1 MLCRIEGEPDSDSS
15 HAKAAHIPPSIFFF
29 FLLLPPTRTYT
40 LPSTRLPFP
49 DCCSMSLAFDYRPKY
64 PIIADSPATPTEGH
78 SFDIPS
84 WRASPDPFALKGD
97 PFDIPGDAPSSPDL
111 AHDLPSDPCSTS
123 DSAVPGPGLS
133 PAALFLSAFSPPSTH
148 ARLPDDEGQSVA
160 GYVLGPIIGHGG
172 FSTIRRASSPAGG
185 GIVAVKIVK
194 HSEIDRQKNPC
205 LTKRRL
211 DHETQIWASLN
222 HEHILPLFTVQHT
235 SYADF
240 FVMLYCPAGS
250 LYDILRR
257 DGNPALP
264 LDEVGMMFRQIVRGV
279 RYLHEVA
286 GYVHRDIKLENVL
299 VDEMGVCRIADFGL
313 ARKIGEVDEGEPQP
327 DVDDAAGVH
336 RHHSTI
342 SHTRHKMSSLR
353 AARHHHQ
360 GPRRHRISTPV
371 GDDSRHVTHGFP
383 AGSLPYA
390 APELLSPSPSAR
402 HIRAHPA
409 HDMWALGVLLY
420 ALLTGRLP
428 FSDSFEPRLTMKI
441 LHGECYLLSMR
452 CASVQTECSWYDR
465 EKGSFEMPR
474 SICRAADRVLRGC
487 LERSMRSR
495 WTIAMVD
502 EVAWGI
508 GWGGEEAD
516 DDDDLASSDHH
527 GDEFELVDY
536 PSRRVSRSCSRART
550 SYYGDDDDD
559 DNDDAHLGPIRQSR
573 SRSRPGRSH
582 SHMSITTTTSSSLS
596 TRSASRSVSR
606 PRVQLLSP
614 DSALRDL
621 LHTHTVR
628 PHSDLSQSVLSNG
641 SSMSGGKGSAL
652 FGFGEEERGRRP
664 GSKQARGVDADLLG
678 LDHILD
684 DANAPVCGVMYTDT
698 GASRSPAR
706 ASAAVEK
713 LRALVDAQRVTVTGR
728 RSDSAPPRAV
738 PVPEVSFS
746 TFNAQAASMRVE
758 DGNVDVDSGSNAH
771 TKSGTAPILI
781 VERPTGDAT
790 GTRRSRSAGYRWR
803 GGV

>member
-1 MLCRIEGEPDSDSS
+1 MSLG
-15 HAKAAHIPPSIFFF
+15 
-29 FLLLPPTRTYT
+29 
-40 LPSTRLPFP
+40 PFP
-49 DCCSMSLAFDYRPKY
+49 FDYRPQY

-78 SFDIPS
+78 SFDHGVPIPS

-97 PFDIPGDAPSSPDL
+97 PFDIPVDDPSTPDL
-111 AHDLPSDPCSTS
+111 ACGLPNDPWSS
-123 DSAVPGPGLS
+123 SSALDPAIPEPGLS

-148 ARLPDDEGQSVA
+148 SRLPDDEGESVA
-160 GYVLGPIIGHGG
+160 GYVLGPVVGHGG

-185 GIVAVKIVK
+185 GIVAVKIVR
-194 HSEIDRQKNPC
+194 HSEIDRQQNPC

-222 HEHILPLFTVQHT
+222 HEHILPLFTVEHT

-264 LDEVGMMFRQIVRGV
+264 LDEAGMMFRQIVRGV

-313 ARKIGEVDEGEPQP
+313 ARKIGELDEQDQGEPVA
-327 DVDDAAGVH
+327 DVDDAVGVL

-353 AARHHHQ
+353 APRHHHQ
-360 GPRRHRISTPV
+360 GPRRHRVSTPV
-371 GDDSRHVTHGFP
+371 GDDSRHVTNGFP

-390 APELLSPSPSAR
+390 APELLSLSPSAR

-441 LHGECYLLSMR
+441 LHGEFYLLSMWN
-452 CASVQTECSWYDR
+452 ASVQAECSWYYDAK
-465 EKGSFEMPR
+465 KGSFEMPR

-516 DDDDLASSDHH
+516 DLASSDHH

-536 PSRRVSRSCSRART
+536 PSRRVSRSCSRARI
-550 SYYGDDDDD
+550 SYCGEDDDDD
-559 DNDDAHLGPIRQSR
+559 EDDAHLGPIRQSR
-573 SRSRPGRSH
+573 SRSRAGRSH

-641 SSMSGGKGSAL
+641 SSMLGGKGSAL

-664 GSKQARGVDADLLG
+664 GSKRARGADTDLLG
-678 LDHILD
+678 LDMILD
-684 DANAPVCGVMYTDT
+684 DANAPVCGVMYTNSRS
-698 GASRSPAR
+698 SRSPAR

-713 LRALVDAQRVTVTGR
+713 LRALVDSQRVTVTGR
-728 RSDSAPPRAV
+728 RSDSAPPRPV
-738 PVPEVSFS
+738 PVPDVSFS
-746 TFNAQAASMRVE
+746 TFGVQKAGATATAASTRAE
-758 DGNVDVDSGSNAH
+758 DSNVDVDSGSNIH
-771 TKSGTAPILI
+771 TKSSVAPILI
-781 VERPTGDAT
+781 VERAAGDAT

-803 GGV
+803 GAV